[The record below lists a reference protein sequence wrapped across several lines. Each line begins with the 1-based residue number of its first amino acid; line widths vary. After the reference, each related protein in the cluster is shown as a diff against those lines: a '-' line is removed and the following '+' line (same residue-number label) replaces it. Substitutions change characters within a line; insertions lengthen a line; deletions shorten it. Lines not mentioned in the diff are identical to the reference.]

1 MTTYEGKEVWTRI
14 STSDLGGDNGKMII
28 WINPDQDG
36 AVQVN
41 DKTAEVFIS
50 RFFEVVKDGGQGPAI
65 TSMKDGKLTIE
76 APYAHN
82 ESGGSEVDWAETT
95 LDLKNVEIRIFE
107 SPEEWQE
114 FAHNYPEI
122 AKKVFSRSF
131 NRSGSG
137 VYLTPKEGG
146 GTLLIELHATW
157 NSLQNYWNGKEP
169 LPLSVPE
176 FRDVLESDGFYP
188 SFWVALSVFAYRQEG
203 KNAFIVASGTG
214 QSQLDYP
221 FSDVQ
226 GSFDIMPV
234 GFMESLPRK

>member
-1 MTTYEGKEVWTRI
+1 
-14 STSDLGGDNGKMII
+14 MII

-76 APYAHN
+76 APYAHS

-114 FAHNYPEI
+114 FAHNYPGI
-122 AKKVFSRSF
+122 AKKVFSSGL
-131 NRSGSG
+131 NRSGYG

-146 GTLLIELHATW
+146 GTLVVMPYIQWDSYLGDV
-157 NSLQNYWNGKEP
+157 WNGNTPSLMTIDEARNELNMYGFNGWLLIP
-169 LPLSVPE
+169 LTT
-176 FRDVLESDGFYP
+176 
-188 SFWVALSVFAYRQEG
+188 FAYRQEEQPDLLVVEQQ
-203 KNAFIVASGTG
+203 II
-214 QSQLDYP
+214 P
-221 FSDVQ
+221 
-226 GSFDIMPV
+226 
-234 GFMESLPRK
+234 